1 MGSVLSYFDGFFG
14 HKKKEEEERRL
25 RANDRPF
32 NLSCHYANNAIKT
45 SKYNIFTFL
54 PLNLFEQFRRLA
66 NTYFLFLLIL
76 QLIPQ
81 VSSLSW
87 FTTAVPLVLVLT
99 MTAVKDATDDI
110 NRHKSDKQVNNRMV
124 DVLINGELK
133 KEKWMNVQVGDVVQ
147 LENNEFVT
155 ADLLLLSSSE
165 PLNLVYVETA
175 ELDGETN
182 LKVKQALT
190 VTGEMG
196 DCIQVLAGFKGE
208 VQCEP
213 PNNRLDKFKGTLT
226 VNGEKYGLD
235 NDKVLLRGCTLR
247 NTEWCFGLVIF
258 GGPDTKLMQNSG
270 KTTFKRTSID
280 HLMNVLVLCIFGF
293 LAIMCSILAI
303 GNAIWEMTDGSVFT
317 EFLPREPGIGTSLSS
332 FLSFWSYVIVL
343 NTVVPI
349 SLYVSVEIIRL
360 GNSFFIDWDRKM
372 YYPKNDTPAQAR
384 TTTLNEE
391 LGQIKYIFS
400 DKTGTLTQN
409 IMTFNKCSINGKAY
423 GEIYDFSG
431 QRVEITEK
439 TEKVDFSWN
448 PLADPKFVF
457 HDGSLLETVRGRNP
471 EAQAFFRLLA
481 LCHTV
486 MPEEKKE
493 GELNYQAQSPDEG
506 ALVTAA
512 RNFGFVFRSRTPETI
527 TVMEM
532 GRKVVYELLAILD
545 FNNVRK
551 RMSVIVCS
559 PEGKLTLYCKGA
571 DTIIYERLHPSCDR
585 LMKVTTGHL
594 NEYAGDGLRTLALAY
609 KDLDKHYTQE
619 WRQRHH
625 DASTAIE
632 GREERLDQ
640 LYEEIETDLILL
652 GATAVEDKLQ
662 DGVPQTIEQLAK
674 ADIKI
679 WVLTGDKQ
687 ETAENIGYSCNM
699 LREEMG
705 EVFIV
710 SANTAGEVREELQ
723 NARRK
728 MCPEA
733 TEEPSVITARSG
745 LFWLQKTE
753 SVQDEK
759 ANGEYALIINGHS
772 LAFALA
778 KDLELELLR
787 TACMCQTVICCR
799 VTPLQKAQVVQL
811 VKKYKQAVT
820 LAIGDG
826 ANDVSMIKAAHIGVG
841 ISGQEGMQAV
851 LSSDFSFAQFRYLQ
865 RLLLVHGRWSYL
877 RMCKFLKYFF
887 YKNFTFA
894 FVHFWYAFFCGFSAQ
909 TVYDEWFITIY
920 NLVYTALPVLS
931 LSLFEQD
938 VNDRWSFQYPQLY
951 APGQLNQYFS
961 KKAFVLCMIHSC
973 YSSLMLFFIP
983 WAAMQDTVRDD
994 GKDIADYQSFA
1005 VLAQTCLL
1013 IVVSTQMGL
1022 DTYYWTSLNQFFV
1035 WGSLAA
1041 YFAITFTMESNG
1053 MYYIFI
1059 SSFPFI
1065 GTSRNSLNQPNVWL
1079 TIFLTCLLCVLP
1091 VVAYRFILLQIKP
1104 TINDKVR
1111 YKMRKEALPAPALH
1125 RARPQRF
1132 STRRSGYAFSH
1143 SQGYGDLVT
1152 SQRFLVKRPLK
1163 SRPAL
1168 FTQTESPLAENQ
1180 PQHYRTINEDAETQS
1195 P

>member
-1 MGSVLSYFDGFFG
+1 MGSVESYFGNLCG
-14 HKKKEEEERRL
+14 KEKKQEEERYV
-25 RANDRPF
+25 RANDRPS
-32 NLSCHYANNAIKT
+32 NLSYHYANNAIRT

-66 NTYFLFLLIL
+66 NAYFLFLLIL

-81 VSSLSW
+81 ISSLSW
-87 FTTAVPLVLVLT
+87 FTTALPLILVLS
-99 MTAVKDATDDI
+99 MTAVKDANDDI
-110 NRHKSDKQVNNRMV
+110 NRHKSDRQVNNRMV
-124 DVLINGELK
+124 NVLIDGELRN
-133 KEKWMNVQVGDVVQ
+133 EKWMNVQVGDIVK
-147 LENNEFVT
+147 LESNQFVT

-190 VTGEMG
+190 LTGEMG
-196 DCIQVLAGFKGE
+196 DSIETLSAFKGE
-208 VQCEP
+208 VRCEP

-226 VNGEKYGLD
+226 VNGQNYGLD
-235 NDKVLLRGCTLR
+235 NDKILLRGCTLR

-270 KTTFKRTSID
+270 KTKFKRTSID

-293 LAIMCSILAI
+293 LFTLCFILAI
-303 GNAIWEMTDGSVFT
+303 GNAIWEVKEGSVFT
-317 EFLPREPGIGTSLSS
+317 VFLPREPGVNAALSS

-343 NTVVPI
+343 NAVVPI
-349 SLYVSVEIIRL
+349 SLYVSVEVIRL
-360 GNSFFIDWDRKM
+360 GNSFFINWDRKM
-372 YYPKNDTPAQAR
+372 YYAKNDTPAQAR

-409 IMTFNKCSINGKAY
+409 IMTFNKCSINGKNY
-423 GEIYDFSG
+423 GELYDFSG
-431 QRVEITEK
+431 QRIEITEK
-439 TEKVDFSWN
+439 TQKVDFSWN
-448 PLADPKFVF
+448 KLADPKFDF
-457 HDGSLLETVRGRNP
+457 HDYSLVETVREGDP
-471 EAQAFFRLLA
+471 EAHAFFRLLA

-527 TVMEM
+527 TIMEM
-532 GRKVVYELLAILD
+532 GKKVTYELLAVLD

-551 RMSVIVCS
+551 RMSVIVRN
-559 PEGKLTLYCKGA
+559 PEGKMTLYCKGA
-571 DTIIYERLHPSCDR
+571 DTIIYERLDRSCKK

-594 NEYAGDGLRTLALAY
+594 NEYAGDGLRTLVLAY
-609 KDLDKHYTQE
+609 KHLEENYMEE
-619 WRQRHH
+619 WTQRHH
-625 DASTAIE
+625 EASTALE

-640 LYEEIETDLILL
+640 LYEEIEKDMILL

-699 LREEMG
+699 LREEMK

-710 SANTAGEVREELQ
+710 AANTPEGVKQELQ
-723 NARRK
+723 YARRK
-728 MCPEA
+728 MCPGA
-733 TEEPSVITARSG
+733 AEEPSVTKTRAG
-745 LFWLQKTE
+745 LFWTKKTE
-753 SVQDEK
+753 TVQDEK
-759 ANGEYALIINGHS
+759 VEGDYALIINGHS
-772 LAFALA
+772 LAFALE

-799 VTPLQKAQVVQL
+799 VTPLQKAQVVEL
-811 VKKYKQAVT
+811 VKKYKQAIT

-877 RMCKFLKYFF
+877 RMCKFLQYFF
-887 YKNFTFA
+887 YKNFTFT

-909 TVYDEWFITIY
+909 TVYDEWFITLY
-920 NLVYTALPVLS
+920 NLVYTSLPILS
-931 LSLFEQD
+931 LGLFDQD
-938 VNDRWSFQYPQLY
+938 VNDRWSFEYPQLY
-951 APGQLNQYFS
+951 SPGQLNMYFS
-961 KKAFVLCMIHSC
+961 KKAFVRCMMHSC
-973 YSSLMLFFIP
+973 YCSLVLFFIP
-983 WAAMQDTVRDD
+983 WGAMHDTVRDD
-994 GKDIADYQSFA
+994 GRDLADYQSFA
-1005 VLAQTCLL
+1005 LLAQTCLL
-1013 IVVSTQMGL
+1013 VVVSVQL
-1022 DTYYWTSLNQFFV
+1022 CIDTYSWTTVNQFFV

-1041 YFAITFTMESNG
+1041 YFAITFTMYSNG
-1053 MYYIFI
+1053 MFLIFTSI
-1059 SSFPFI
+1059 FPFI
-1065 GTSRNSLNQPNVWL
+1065 GTARNSLNQPNVWL
-1079 TIFLTCLLCVLP
+1079 TIFLTSLLCVLP
-1091 VVAYRFILLQIKP
+1091 VVALHFILIQIRP

-1111 YKMRKEALPAPALH
+1111 YKTQMEAPPAPAP
-1125 RARPQRF
+1125 RRPVRRV

-1143 SQGYGDLVT
+1143 SQGYGALVT
-1152 SQRFLVKRPLK
+1152 SERFLFKRPLK
-1163 SRPAL
+1163 SLLAFSIQTDPPQPKLFRPIP
-1168 FTQTESPLAENQ
+1168 EEREGS
-1180 PQHYRTINEDAETQS
+1180 QS
-1195 P
+1195 SQN

>member
-1 MGSVLSYFDGFFG
+1 MIFLRCFCFLFI
-14 HKKKEEEERRL
+14 EEERLL

-32 NLSCHYANNAIKT
+32 NLSYQYANNAIKT
-45 SKYNIFTFL
+45 SKYNVFTFL

-66 NTYFLFLLIL
+66 NAYFLFLLIL

-81 VSSLSW
+81 ISSLSW
-87 FTTAVPLVLVLT
+87 FTTAVPLILVLSI
-99 MTAVKDATDDI
+99 TAVKDASDDI
-110 NRHKSDKQVNNRMV
+110 NRYKCDKQVNNRTV
-124 DVLINGELK
+124 DVLIDGQLK
-133 KEKWMNVQVGDVVQ
+133 KEKWMNVQVGDVIK
-147 LENNEFVT
+147 LENNQFVT

-190 VTGEMG
+190 YTGEMG
-196 DCIQVLAGFKGE
+196 NNIEVLSSFNGE
-208 VQCEP
+208 VRCEP

-226 VNGEKYGLD
+226 VNGEVHSLD
-235 NDKVLLRGCTLR
+235 NDKVLLRGCTVR
-247 NTEWCFGLVIF
+247 NTDWCFGLVIF

-270 KTTFKRTSID
+270 KTVFKRTSID
-280 HLMNVLVLCIFGF
+280 HLLNVLVLCIFAF
-293 LAIMCSILAI
+293 LATMCTILAI
-303 GNAIWEMTDGSVFT
+303 GNAIWETKEGSVFHV
-317 EFLPREPGIGTSLSS
+317 FVPLEPGINAALSS

-372 YYPKNDTPAQAR
+372 YYSKNDTPAQAR

-409 IMTFNKCSINGKAY
+409 IMAFNKCSINGKAY
-423 GEIYDFSG
+423 GELYDFTG

-439 TEKVDFSWN
+439 TERLDFSWN
-448 PLADPKFVF
+448 QLADPKFIF
-457 HDGSLLETVRGRNP
+457 HDHSLMETVREGNP

-486 MPEEKKE
+486 MPEEKTE
-493 GELNYQAQSPDEG
+493 DLPLSSLLGELNYQAQSPDEG

-512 RNFGFVFRSRTPETI
+512 RNFGFVFRSRTPESI

-532 GRKVVYELLAILD
+532 GTKVVYDLVAILD

-551 RMSVIVCS
+551 RMSVIVRS

-571 DTIIYERLHPSCDR
+571 DTIIYERLHPSCDK
-585 LMKVTTGHL
+585 LMEVTTRHL
-594 NEYAGDGLRTLALAY
+594 NEYAGDGLRTLVLAY
-609 KDLDKHYTQE
+609 KELDESYLKE

-625 DASTAIE
+625 EASIALD

-640 LYEEIETDLILL
+640 IYEDIEKDLILL

-674 ADIKI
+674 ADMKI

-699 LREEMG
+699 LREEMS

-710 SANTAGEVREELQ
+710 AANTAQGVKEELQ

-728 MCPEA
+728 MSPDSA
-733 TEEPSVITARSG
+733 EEPSVVRARAG
-745 LFWLQKTE
+745 LFWLEKTE
-753 SVQDEK
+753 TLQDEK
-759 ANGEYALIINGHS
+759 VDGDYALIINGHS
-772 LAFALA
+772 LAFALE
-778 KDLELELLR
+778 KELQLELLR

-811 VKKYKQAVT
+811 VKKYKQAIT

-877 RMCKFLKYFF
+877 RMCKFLRYFF
-887 YKNFTFA
+887 FKNFTFA
-894 FVHFWYAFFCGFSAQ
+894 LLNFWYAFFCGFSAQ
-909 TVYDEWFITIY
+909 SVYDEWFITLY
-920 NLVYTALPVLS
+920 NTVYTALPVLG
-931 LSLFEQD
+931 LS
-938 VNDRWSFQYPQLY
+938 
-951 APGQLNQYFS
+951 
-961 KKAFVLCMIHSC
+961 
-973 YSSLMLFFIP
+973 
-983 WAAMQDTVRDD
+983 
-994 GKDIADYQSFA
+994 
-1005 VLAQTCLL
+1005 
-1013 IVVSTQMGL
+1013 
-1022 DTYYWTSLNQFFV
+1022 
-1035 WGSLAA
+1035 
-1041 YFAITFTMESNG
+1041 
-1053 MYYIFI
+1053 IFD
-1059 SSFPFI
+1059 
-1065 GTSRNSLNQPNVWL
+1065 QV
-1079 TIFLTCLLCVLP
+1079 
-1091 VVAYRFILLQIKP
+1091 
-1104 TINDKVR
+1104 
-1111 YKMRKEALPAPALH
+1111 
-1125 RARPQRF
+1125 
-1132 STRRSGYAFSH
+1132 
-1143 SQGYGDLVT
+1143 
-1152 SQRFLVKRPLK
+1152 
-1163 SRPAL
+1163 
-1168 FTQTESPLAENQ
+1168 
-1180 PQHYRTINEDAETQS
+1180 
-1195 P
+1195 